1 MRSHRLYI
9 HNTYTLNHTH
19 SLTLSHTRKHD
30 TGRCATASAFRSHR
44 MCMYVCMYTCT
55 HTRAHTHTHTH
66 RAPPAAHIPS
76 PCALAHARPARCLE
90 RARARARSLAVF
102 IDLGDVLNARG
113 HPLSLSRSLPPSLL
127 YIDLGD
133 VLNARARAHTHTHYM
148 LYIDLVNVLNALARA
163 LSLSMYV
170 IYRHERCLERSV
182 FRRTS
187 RRTRWR
193 QQWRRRRGE
202 ERGAGSR
209 GRWTHEQARAH
220 AHLAGKLPGNPKWQ
234 RCAGPRKGYLGAEL
248 GFSCRRRRSV
258 R

>member
-55 HTRAHTHTHTH
+55 HTRARTHTHTH

-113 HPLSLSRSLPPSLL
+113 HPLSLSLSLPPSLSVIYRPRRRL
-127 YIDLGD
+127 ES
-133 VLNARARAHTHTHYM
+133 ARTHTHS
-148 LYIDLVNVLNALARA
+148 LYICY
-163 LSLSMYV
+163 S
-170 IYRHERCLERSV
+170 
-182 FRRTS
+182 
-187 RRTRWR
+187 
-193 QQWRRRRGE
+193 
-202 ERGAGSR
+202 
-209 GRWTHEQARAH
+209 
-220 AHLAGKLPGNPKWQ
+220 
-234 RCAGPRKGYLGAEL
+234 
-248 GFSCRRRRSV
+248 
-258 R
+258 